1 VTRHLGGL
9 LVGLEIAA
17 VDRQEGDALVL
28 GQPRVRANGPVSGF
42 GVLAGLILSQHP
54 CVLKQRL
61 GRDVE
66 RVSDRTQ
73 DVQRGLVQAT
83 LDLAEIRVGDL
94 GQRRELAK
102 REVRQLAL
110 SADEAPKRVLGS
122 FTLRIVSMVVVTR
135 GRAGQGAA

>member
-1 VTRHLGGL
+1 
-9 LVGLEIAA
+9 
-17 VDRQEGDALVL
+17 
-28 GQPRVRANGPVSGF
+28 
-42 GVLAGLILSQHP
+42 
-54 CVLKQRL
+54 
-61 GRDVE
+61 
-66 RVSDRTQ
+66 
-73 DVQRGLVQAT
+73 VQRGLVQAT